1 MHEDSAL
8 FAKGLSR
15 QQSRDAGNFY
25 TLTKLRDCI
34 PCVLTR
40 IH

>member
-15 QQSRDAGNFY
+15 QQPRDASNLNTF
-25 TLTKLRDCI
+25 TKLRDCI